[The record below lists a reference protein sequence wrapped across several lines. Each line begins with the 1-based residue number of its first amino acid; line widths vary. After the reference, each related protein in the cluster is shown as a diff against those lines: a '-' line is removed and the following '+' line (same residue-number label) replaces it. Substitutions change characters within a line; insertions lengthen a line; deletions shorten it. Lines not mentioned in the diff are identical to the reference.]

1 MPAMSTIPPLIVPA
15 NQLKIYLLV
24 PQVESDDPNIQ
35 YYYDFSEGL
44 KEFQKVFDELY
55 ADWKWQTVTINNF
68 RKVIDEIAFSANGK
82 LPFIFNLCDG
92 DEINGVPGISVIHYL
107 QEKGLCFSGSGTDF
121 YQVTSSKATM
131 KQAFDCAKIPTPGW
145 EMIEYKDHDI
155 TNIFNRLGSPLIV
168 KPAISNG
175 GSMGITIKNVV
186 HTEEELREQ
195 LQLMFSGYR
204 GWDLSSGGVVVE
216 QFIKGP
222 EYTTLIVGSSD
233 HPDQCIHYQ
242 PVERIFHASLPETE
256 RFLSFDRLWEFYE
269 NETAMPEEGN
279 FYEYALA
286 GNEVIPSLQQLTFDA
301 YKAVKGTGYARLDIR
316 MDAETKKLYV
326 LEVNA
331 QCGLSEDEDLTSIGA
346 ILRFS
351 GKSFTKLIAEIIQ
364 DGLRKYD
371 LISSITSSI
380 NKKAS

>member
-1 MPAMSTIPPLIVPA
+1 MPATSTISSFIVPA
-15 NQLKIYLLV
+15 NQLKIWLLI

-44 KEFQKVFDELY
+44 KEFTKVFEDLN
-55 ADWKWQTVTINNF
+55 ADWKWQPVTINNY

-92 DEINGVPGISVIHYL
+92 DEVNDVPGISVIHYL
-107 QEKGLCFSGSGTDF
+107 QEKGLCFSGSNDYF
-121 YQVTSSKATM
+121 YKITSSKATM
-131 KQAFDCAKIPTPGW
+131 KRAFDFANVPTPKW
-145 EMIEYKDHDI
+145 ELIEHKDQ
-155 TNIFNRLGSPLIV
+155 NIQGIFERLGSPLIV
-168 KPAISNG
+168 KPAVSNG

-186 HTEEELREQ
+186 HTEKELQEQ
-195 LQLMFSGYR
+195 LDLMFSGYH
-204 GWDLSSGGVVVE
+204 GWNLSSGGVVIE

-233 HPDQCIHYQ
+233 QPNECIHYL
-242 PVERIFHASLPETE
+242 PVERIFHESLPEIE

-269 NETAMPEEGN
+269 NESAMPEQGS
-279 FYEYALA
+279 FYEYALPDR
-286 GNEVIPSLQQLTFDA
+286 NLIPALQQLTFNA
-301 YKAVKGTGYARLDIR
+301 YEAVKGTGYARLDIR
-316 MDAETKKLYV
+316 MDAQTKKLYV

-331 QCGLSEDEDLTSIGA
+331 QCGLSESEDHTSIGA

-351 GKSFTKLIAEIIQ
+351 KKSFTQLIAEIID
-364 DGLRKYD
+364 DGLRKHEF
-371 LISSITSSI
+371 ISSSI

>member
-1 MPAMSTIPPLIVPA
+1 MPSMSTTSSLIAAPH
-15 NQLKIYLLV
+15 QLKIWLLI
-24 PQVESDDPNIQ
+24 PQVDSDDPNIQ

-44 KEFQKVFDELY
+44 KEFTKVFDELN
-55 ADWKWQTVTINNF
+55 ADWKWQPVTINNY

-92 DEINGVPGISVIHYL
+92 DEVNGVPGISVIHYL
-107 QEKGLCFSGSGTDF
+107 QEKGLCFSGSSAYF
-121 YQVTSSKATM
+121 YKVTSSKATM
-131 KQAFDCAKIPTPGW
+131 KQAFDFANVSTPKW
-145 EMIEYKDHDI
+145 ELIEHKDQSIDG
-155 TNIFNRLGSPLIV
+155 IFERLGSPLIV

-186 HTEEELREQ
+186 HTEAELQEQ
-195 LQLMFSGYR
+195 LQLMFSGYH
-204 GWDLSSGGVVVE
+204 GWNLSSGGVVIE

-233 HPDQCIHYQ
+233 QPNECINYL
-242 PVERIFHASLPETE
+242 PAERIFHDSLPETE

-269 NETAMPEEGN
+269 NETAMPEQGS
-279 FYEYALA
+279 FYEYALPA
-286 GNEVIPSLQQLTFDA
+286 LELIPALQQLTLDA
-301 YKAVKGTGYARLDIR
+301 YRAVKGTGYARLDIR
-316 MDAETKKLYV
+316 MDAQTKKLYV

-331 QCGLSEDEDLTSIGA
+331 QCGLSEDEDYTSIGA
-346 ILRFS
+346 ILRLS
-351 GKSFTKLIAEIIQ
+351 EKSFTQLIAEIID

-371 LISSITSSI
+371 FISSSI